1 MSALQ
6 KQYEGKINI
15 IMVNVDA
22 PETSPYLGKY
32 NVRATPTFVL
42 FDTRGQVASEFAGWP
57 GSSAVARSF
66 DQALARP

>member
-1 MSALQ
+1 VSALQ
-6 KQYEGKINI
+6 KQYEGQVNI

-22 PETSPYLGKY
+22 QETSAFLAKY

-42 FDTRGQVASEFAGWP
+42 FDPHGQVAAEFAGWP

-66 DQALARP
+66 DQVLAQP

>member
-6 KQYEGKINI
+6 KQYEGQVNI

-22 PETSPYLGKY
+22 AETSSYLRKY

-42 FDTRGQVASEFAGWP
+42 LDAHGQVANEFAGWP
-57 GSSAVARSF
+57 GSSAVSRSF